1 MNWEVVS
8 MNLISSLT
16 PSTHGYD
23 AIFMCVDK
31 FSKMTHFMPTTTHV
45 IAKQIAR
52 LFRDHLYKLLD
63 LLKVNISNR
72 NTRFTSR
79 F

>member
-1 MNWEVVS
+1 MNWEVIS

-16 PSTHGYD
+16 PSTH

-31 FSKMTHFMPTTTHV
+31 FFKMTHFLPTTTHV

-52 LFRDHLYKLLD
+52 LFGDHVYKLHGLP
-63 LLKVNISNR
+63 KVNLSYR
-72 NTRFTSR
+72 NTRFTNR